1 MDKPRNICLS
11 KEISFF
17 KSGKIS
23 SSFFSGL
30 IKSNN
35 FFLYLGFS
43 FKRDIS
49 MSPKND
55 NIIVLGIGVAEIRSK
70 SQFFP
75 PFLANLIL

>member
-1 MDKPRNICLS
+1 
-11 KEISFF
+11 
-17 KSGKIS
+17 
-23 SSFFSGL
+23 
-30 IKSNN
+30 
-35 FFLYLGFS
+35 
-43 FKRDIS
+43 